1 MNKYIWAEFED
12 GEAMPVIKKIVA
24 NNYKEAIEKIAEQYE
39 EYLDMELDYDNWEV
53 LGDALDEQGI
63 HISEKLLDIEEL

>member
-24 NNYKEAIEKIAEQYE
+24 NNYNEAIEKIAEQYE

>member
-12 GEAMPVIKKIVA
+12 GDTMPTIKKIVA
-24 NNYKEAIEKIAEQYE
+24 NNYKEAVEKIAEHYE
-39 EYLDMELDYDNWEV
+39 EYLDMELDYDSWEE
-53 LGDALDEQGI
+53 LGEILDGQEI

>member
-24 NNYKEAIEKIAEQYE
+24 NNYNEAIEKIAEQYE
-39 EYLDMELDYDNWEV
+39 EYLDMELDYDSWEV
-53 LGDALDEQGI
+53 LGDTLDEQGI